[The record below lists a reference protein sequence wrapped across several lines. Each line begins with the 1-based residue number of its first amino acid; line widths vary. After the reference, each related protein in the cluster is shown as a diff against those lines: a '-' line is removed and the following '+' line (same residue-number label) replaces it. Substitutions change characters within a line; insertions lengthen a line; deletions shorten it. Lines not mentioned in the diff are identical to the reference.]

1 MAGRGASGSGWGYI
15 PAKGSAQERRGRYQS
30 NADNPPKE
38 TPQPRTAQVET
49 VSMMG
54 RTIRVIRMSDG
65 SALSEQKKSM
75 ELLQWRDQIVAGM
88 TKAGFNRD
96 EIVDVLKQE
105 RNVGYFNK
113 KFYRRPKDIT
123 QRAIEGWYK

>member
-1 MAGRGASGSGWGYI
+1 MPGMGFYESETRNKSQT
-15 PAKGSAQERRGRYQS
+15 AKARRGRYQS
-30 NADNPPKE
+30 GKDNTPKE

-65 SALSEQKKSM
+65 STLSEQKKAM

-88 TKAGFNRD
+88 TKAGFNRE
-96 EIVDVLKQE
+96 EIVDVLRQA
-105 RNVGYFNK
+105 RNVDYFNK

-123 QRAIEGWYK
+123 QRAVEGWYK